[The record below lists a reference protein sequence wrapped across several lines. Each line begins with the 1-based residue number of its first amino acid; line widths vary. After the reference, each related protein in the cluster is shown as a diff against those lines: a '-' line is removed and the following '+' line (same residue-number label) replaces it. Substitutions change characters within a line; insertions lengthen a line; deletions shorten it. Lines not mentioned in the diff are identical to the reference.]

1 MICYVVTKVTAVA
14 SAVVGIDSETT
25 TVPNKEIDSLCKPWP
40 LKQALMAFDKG
51 CISYTE
57 KLQLLL
63 FGLFAVLPSP
73 RLLLLV
79 IVTSCCSTQSLSSSL
94 LNAVVAKNK
103 ATEFLRQIVPSSL
116 SPSSYISL

>member
-14 SAVVGIDSETT
+14 FAVVGIDSETTT

-94 LNAVVAKNK
+94 LQLVAKNK

>member
-1 MICYVVTKVTAVA
+1 MICYVVTKVTVA

-25 TVPNKEIDSLCKPWP
+25 TVPNKEIDSLCK
-40 LKQALMAFDKG
+40 LGLCRLTLMAFDKG

-73 RLLLLV
+73 LLLLV
-79 IVTSCCSTQSLSSSL
+79 IVTSCCSTQSSSSL
-94 LNAVVAKNK
+94 L
-103 ATEFLRQIVPSSL
+103 Q
-116 SPSSYISL
+116 

>member
-63 FGLFAVLPSP
+63 FGLFFTTYKSGYTP
-73 RLLLLV
+73 R
-79 IVTSCCSTQSLSSSL
+79 
-94 LNAVVAKNK
+94 
-103 ATEFLRQIVPSSL
+103 IVPCEIDDL
-116 SPSSYISL
+116 I